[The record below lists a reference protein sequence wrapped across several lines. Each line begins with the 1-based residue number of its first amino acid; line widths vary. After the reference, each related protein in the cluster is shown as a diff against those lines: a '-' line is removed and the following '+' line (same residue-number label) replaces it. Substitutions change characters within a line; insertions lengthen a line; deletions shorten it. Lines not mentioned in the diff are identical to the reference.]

1 MAEAL
6 SWKRLLDTGQQFMD
20 DRTLKARRL
29 VSELAEQGE
38 RTTSEVSAAVEDL
51 VAQSRRRGD
60 DLEQSVRATVRR
72 QLDALDLAT
81 EGVLAAVSYRL
92 FGGRGHQRSRRSN
105 AG

>member
-1 MAEAL
+1 
-6 SWKRLLDTGQQFMD
+6 
-20 DRTLKARRL
+20 
-29 VSELAEQGE
+29 
-38 RTTSEVSAAVEDL
+38 
-51 VAQSRRRGD
+51 
-60 DLEQSVRATVRR
+60 VRR